1 MKKIF
6 LFASFVFSL
15 GSFSQKLTNS
25 LSFQK
30 GQKLEMITKGKSV
43 ISMEMMG
50 QAMETKIEATITR
63 LFDVEDVANGIATIE
78 HKMKRMQ
85 LNVEAP
91 MAGSQTFDSENEKDM
106 KGEGGKAMEKALK
119 NKYKMSVDA
128 RGKITMVK
136 ADDDNPNKTEG
147 NNQNDMMEGAMSQLA
162 SGMELPKAGEI
173 TDLSILP
180 NKEIIKGESWSDS
193 SKGMKSSYVLTDITP
208 TDILI
213 DYTETGST
221 ERAQEANGME
231 IKISTKDKTSG
242 KIILDR
248 KTRLLKERTST
259 TDSEGTMEMMGQ
271 TVPMTTKST
280 KTVTVKSI

>member
-91 MAGSQTFDSENEKDM
+91 MAGSQSFDSENEKDM

-128 RGKITMVK
+128 KGKITMVK

-162 SGMELPKAGEI
+162 SGMELPKAGEL

-180 NKEIIKGESWSDS
+180 NKELSKGESWSDS

-231 IKISTKDKTSG
+231 IKISTIDKTSG

-248 KTRLLKERTST
+248 KTGLLKEKTST